1 MELELARVIE
11 DLNTMQID
19 KILRELRRKD
29 SESFELLKEIVEDN
43 T

>member
-11 DLNTMQID
+11 DLDTMQIE

-29 SESFELLKEIVEDN
+29 SESFQLLKEIVEDN

>member
-11 DLNTMQID
+11 DLDTMQID

>member
-11 DLNTMQID
+11 DLDTMQIE